1 LNDSELKTLNFQN
14 DFSDNNIDTVFDLEG
29 ALIENL
35 SINTNDFKI
44 EFKYDDKMLNL
55 LNFKEVYNSICDYLK
70 LHFNTN
76 LKVEI
81 KTPQLSNE
89 IERDIKVEII
99 NLINSLTLEKI
110 TKSYLHSKLN
120 DLSLHDSFFIKLD
133 NILSNQEELLIVFD
147 NELNEEILEFE
158 DINDLIEKYPHV
170 EFYCDD
176 RIINNPTEFMNFQ
189 VQKLSDLEDNKLIQ
203 NKKWIRSLLG
213 SWANLRFKF
222 AAKELDLI

>member
-1 LNDSELKTLNFQN
+1 MSDINKQEIAEVSGGQVAQN
-14 DFSDNNIDTVFDLEG
+14 VEG
-29 ALIENL
+29 DQIYIENQFVY
-35 SINTNDFKI
+35 TNDFKI

-55 LNFKEVYNSICDYLK
+55 LNFQEVYNSICDYLK
-70 LHFNTN
+70 LHNNKN
-76 LKVEI
+76 LKIEI
-81 KTPQLSNE
+81 KNPQLSNE

-110 TKSYLHSKLN
+110 TKSYLNNKLN
-120 DLSLHDSFFIKLD
+120 DFSLHISTFIKLE
-133 NILSNQEELLIVFD
+133 NTLTNQEELLKIFD
-147 NELNEEILEFE
+147 CELNEKVLEFE
-158 DINDLIEKYPHV
+158 DISDLIEKYPHV

>member
-1 LNDSELKTLNFQN
+1 MPTTINQG
-14 DFSDNNIDTVFDLEG
+14 NNSRAAARDYLENP
-29 ALIENL
+29 IFNNL
-35 SINTNDFKI
+35 YTTDFKI

-55 LNFKEVYNSICDYLK
+55 LNFQEVYNSICDYLK
-70 LHFNTN
+70 LYFNTN
-76 LKVEI
+76 LKVCI

-89 IERDIKVEII
+89 IERDMKVEII

-120 DLSLHDSFFIKLD
+120 DLSLHNSFFIKLD

-203 NKKWIRSLLG
+203 NKEMIRSLLG